1 MAADFVVVA
10 NSESDAAPETAAYI
24 AAAAE
29 ASADA
34 EILEAATAVE
44 EVAVLETQRCTLVL
58 DPALAK
64 H

>member
-24 AAAAE
+24 AAAE